1 MSSSFNEEFQKS
13 LTEEFDSKK
22 RPGLSL
28 LDLYVDDRPY
38 FLTEF
43 NHRRMTAGAAAFCI
57 LYSSRIISVYKNKQN
72 TQERINKLYPL
83 IKDFAEMPDYSHL
96 TWNNIAD
103 FVWLF
108 RNKDSNYP
116 MIEILNSMQ
125 ETKAI
130 ANAKVKKKTKK
141 ERRKTEEAVT
151 QIQECQ
157 KRRKLLK
164 NRDTDK
170 SIKNHELV
178 CPYDNTLLD
187 YREVIVKSPNDRTEA
202 IPTFYCSRC
211 KRKFLYTN
219 SYKDESTVIF
229 SGWSYI
235 VLNKGGQ
242 HSYTNKGGEETPHG
256 NLPVSTGKTDQQY
269 LVYEGKPFD
278 CYYTLNYSPHHC
290 WKKSCDDEKLVP
302 VTLKIQD
309 KIYAIDQ
316 CPKCGTLYVKQGLFK
331 AHPEVFHALETN
343 LNLILRKQMFDEQL
357 CSYEAKQSLPQGRKI
372 ESVDV
377 VVRGNTFKCVHLN
390 HKIDSIQAIVP
401 VINRQGN
408 IVNRIYPAGYCR
420 NCGRYFIREATYA
433 RIIESGV
440 PACRVIDEIA
450 YYNNNKNEFGLA
462 EKSLLMEYGYNVSRN
477 NHLSAEV
484 RHRILANII
493 DHHILKRSR
502 IIDYLYYFI
511 RQHSSQKNYEEAIE
525 KWTEDIQF
533 VQRYKTGNANTV
545 KVKTIT
551 TKSHR

>member
-1 MSSSFNEEFQKS
+1 
-13 LTEEFDSKK
+13 
-22 RPGLSL
+22 
-28 LDLYVDDRPY
+28 
-38 FLTEF
+38 
-43 NHRRMTAGAAAFCI
+43 
-57 LYSSRIISVYKNKQN
+57 
-72 TQERINKLYPL
+72 
-83 IKDFAEMPDYSHL
+83 MPDYSHL

-477 NHLSAEV
+477 NHLSAEA

>member
-1 MSSSFNEEFQKS
+1 MYVKHGLFEAHPEVFHALETNQEVILQKQRFDEQLSFYQ
-13 LTEEFDSKK
+13 T
-22 RPGLSL
+22 
-28 LDLYVDDRPY
+28 
-38 FLTEF
+38 
-43 NHRRMTAGAAAFCI
+43 
-57 LYSSRIISVYKNKQN
+57 
-72 TQERINKLYPL
+72 
-83 IKDFAEMPDYSHL
+83 
-96 TWNNIAD
+96 
-103 FVWLF
+103 
-108 RNKDSNYP
+108 
-116 MIEILNSMQ
+116 
-125 ETKAI
+125 
-130 ANAKVKKKTKK
+130 KKTN
-141 ERRKTEEAVT
+141 T
-151 QIQECQ
+151 
-157 KRRKLLK
+157 
-164 NRDTDK
+164 NGSDK
-170 SIKNHELV
+170 
-178 CPYDNTLLD
+178 
-187 YREVIVKSPNDRTEA
+187 
-202 IPTFYCSRC
+202 
-211 KRKFLYTN
+211 
-219 SYKDESTVIF
+219 
-229 SGWSYI
+229 
-235 VLNKGGQ
+235 
-242 HSYTNKGGEETPHG
+242 ETPHG
-256 NLPVSTGKTDQQY
+256 NLPVSTEKTDQQY
-269 LVYEGKPFD
+269 LVYEGKPFN

-302 VTLKIQD
+302 VKLKIKD

-477 NHLSAEV
+477 NHLSADA